1 MEIVRIIICRKLL
14 FLLSLSLF
22 LAIHWGETNAHSEPM
37 RGVSDEE
44 IRIGLICD
52 LTGPIA
58 GDIGLPANETITI
71 YTKYINEAG
80 GIFGRKIKLLVEDD
94 RYSIPAAIAAFKKLV
109 FKDRIFALV
118 GPVSVG
124 GNKALFRQIDKYG
137 VPNISVAPDE
147 AMVRPLRK
155 YTFMPFNL
163 YDDQL
168 GVIFDYIL
176 KDLKPPKI
184 KITFVYFDAE
194 SGKVGL
200 ASVKKWCDFF
210 NIPLDT
216 EMINM
221 GALDATSQ
229 VMSIKRKK
237 PTHILIHHGAPGTA
251 LLLRDL
257 QKFGMN
263 TPVYGTTIALTEDTV
278 RMAGSASKNCI
289 GSLPFSPWYGD
300 MEGPRKMREIILKHK
315 PGTEKPYRSMVYT
328 AGWVGAMTLYEGVR
342 RAGQDLTVE
351 SLLKGLESFRDFDT
365 KGLCGPVNFAPK
377 SHQGLYHSK
386 LYKADPEKGILVPIT
401 DWRKA
406 PEMQ

>member
-1 MEIVRIIICRKLL
+1 MEKGRVIIYRRLL
-14 FLLSLSLF
+14 FLSLLSLF
-22 LAIHWGETNAHSEPM
+22 FMIHWGGTNAHAEPI
-37 RGVSDEE
+37 RGVTDTV
-44 IRIGLICD
+44 IKIGLICD

-58 GDIGLPANETITI
+58 GDIGLPANETISI
-71 YTKYINEAG
+71 YTRQINETG
-80 GIFGRKIKLLVEDD
+80 GIFGRKVKLFVEDD
-94 RYSIPAAIAAFKKLV
+94 RYSIPAAIAAFKKLI
-109 FKDRIFALV
+109 FKDQIFALV

-124 GNKALFRQIDKYG
+124 GNKALFRQIDKHG

-176 KDLKPPKI
+176 RDLKPPEI

-210 NIPLDT
+210 DIPLNT

-278 RMAGSASKNCI
+278 RMAGSASRNCI

-300 MEGPRKMREIILKHK
+300 MEGPRKMREIILKYK

-328 AGWVGAMTLYEGVR
+328 AGWVGAMTLYEGIR

-351 SLLKGLESFRDFDT
+351 SLLAGLESFKDFDT
-365 KGLCGPVNFAPK
+365 KDLCGPVNFSPK
-377 SHQGLYHSK
+377 NHQGLYHSK
-386 LYKADPEKGILVPIT
+386 LYKADPDNGILVPIT

-406 PEMQ
+406 PATQ